1 MAAGPIFQWIH
12 TSTAVAGLEEDLVAV
27 GLFPALLTMAGG
39 TIARPT
45 AVDGFNWRDNAAN
58 LPVQW
63 ATAGAKTDAAFGWI
77 TVAGPTSMLAAD
89 GTAVAGIETVTATAT
104 GIGVITAQMLTWS
117 SHVPPMTCTATTA
130 RPTLAAACVC

>member
-12 TSTAVAGLEEDLVAV
+12 TSTAVAGLEEDQVAV

-58 LPVQW
+58 LPVQR
-63 ATAGAKTDAAFGWI
+63 ATAGAKTDAAFG
-77 TVAGPTSMLAAD
+77 
-89 GTAVAGIETVTATAT
+89 
-104 GIGVITAQMLTWS
+104 
-117 SHVPPMTCTATTA
+117 
-130 RPTLAAACVC
+130 